1 MEIIC
6 HSKFNVYQMW
16 PDTIVVGDLN
26 TPLSSVDRLSRL
38 KKKNQQRYL
47 RTKQYHEMDIRDV
60 CRVFHSTA
68 KYYIFFPGEE

>member
-38 KKKNQQRYL
+38 KKKINKDTL
-47 RTKQYHEMDIRDV
+47 ELNNTMKW
-60 CRVFHSTA
+60 T
-68 KYYIFFPGEE
+68 